1 LLVRALGVAAMVAVA
16 LQRATRHRRAVR
28 GGSETR
34 PFWPEVPRRPDQLDQ
49 REGLEQLEP

>member
-1 LLVRALGVAAMVAVA
+1 MAAMVAVA

-49 REGLEQLEP
+49 HEALDQLDS